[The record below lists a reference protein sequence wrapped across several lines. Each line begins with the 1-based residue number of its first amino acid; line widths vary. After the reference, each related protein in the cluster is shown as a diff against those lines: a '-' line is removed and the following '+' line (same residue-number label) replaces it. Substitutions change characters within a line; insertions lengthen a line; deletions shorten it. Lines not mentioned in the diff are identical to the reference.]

1 MINSATGGLS
11 REISDEEIYRLQ
23 QEENRKRLARQEQLL
38 SGQAVPL
45 PQEDVFVQSNKIQVT
60 PESGKSWLD
69 SFEETLLEIP
79 RSLGLTARTGLNAL
93 SSSPVGLATDIIAG
107 GINLAL
113 PEKYEIP
120 YTREGFAQ
128 LGDIT
133 GLPQPTESEKPLMT
147 IGEMAGG
154 AGLFRKGAQDLATAL
169 APKPMEQIKNISLA
183 RDVTG
188 RLAKD
193 VGDFGIVPTIASGA
207 GGGAGLAMAEDAQA
221 SPAEAMLA
229 SIFGSSVAMIP
240 QMAQQ
245 QLRVLLTGARTP
257 ERLAQAQ
264 SAIAYWKQVIGD
276 KAKIPVSAV
285 TGSKMA
291 RGAEQLASQTLGGRT
306 IMAQNA
312 EDINTAVAMKVDELA
327 GTLGNVNKTGAGNEI
342 VRGAESFKIDFK
354 GKKGDLYNEADPFI
368 PKNHTVNPTGSIA
381 YAEEIITPI
390 ELIRGQ
396 QSPINSSSEQIQTI
410 AKAINKTAIDMA
422 KQGKSGFDYEGMKQ
436 LRSKVGDLLGEA
448 KFNRSPDE
456 QQLARLYAVLSEDIT
471 RSFANNPK
479 ALSKLKR
486 ADRYFQAGMKR
497 LDNIATVIDRE
508 GGENV
513 FRLFLAGS
521 KDGATRVSAIMR
533 SLPPESRKIVASAVL
548 RKLGMANKSQVAG
561 EEVGDVFSINTFL
574 TEYEKLSPEAKRII
588 FSNADF
594 PKSFDSDLKAIVSV
608 ARDVRKGGNY
618 LANPSGTGGVVS
630 AVTYGTQAGSALG
643 GLIYSLSTGGGL
655 APVALGVGGAVV
667 PPILSNRI
675 AKFMTNPDFVRWLA
689 SGSKIPNTPKA
700 TSAWLSQLK
709 AIKDKSPEL
718 AEANELLQAEYKK
731 GLETQMQPQE
741 WEVGVAEELT
751 E

>member
-11 REISDEEIYRLQ
+11 REISDEEIYLLQ

-45 PQEDVFVQSNKIQVT
+45 PQEDVFVQSNRIQVT
-60 PESGKSWLD
+60 PESGKTWLD
-69 SFEETLLEIP
+69 SFEDTLLN
-79 RSLGLTARTGLNAL
+79 LGRGFGLSARTGLNAL

-113 PEKYEIP
+113 PEKYEVP

-128 LGDIT
+128 LGDIA

-169 APKPMEQIKNISLA
+169 APKPMERIKDISLA

-257 ERLAQAQ
+257 ERIAQAQ
-264 SAIAYWKQVIGD
+264 SAISYWKQVIGD

-285 TGSKMA
+285 TGTKMA
-291 RGAEQLASQTLGGRT
+291 RGVEQLASQTLGGRN

-327 GTLGNVNKTGAGNEI
+327 NTLGKVNPTGAGNEI

-422 KQGKSGFDYEGMKQ
+422 KQGKSGFDYQGMKQ

-497 LDNIATVIDRE
+497 LDNITAVIDKN

-513 FRLFLAGS
+513 FKSFLEGS

-533 SLPPESRKIVASAVL
+533 SLPPESRKIVSSAVL

-561 EEVGDVFSINTFL
+561 EEVGDLFSINTFL

-588 FSNADF
+588 FSNANF
-594 PKSFDSDLKAIVSV
+594 PKSFDSDLKAIVAV
-608 ARDVRKGGNY
+608 ARDVRKGAKY
-618 LANPSGTGGVVS
+618 LSNTSGTGGIVSGVVS
-630 AVTYGTQAGSALG
+630 ATQGGSALG
-643 GLIYSLSTGGGL
+643 GLIYSFFTGGSL
-655 APVALGVGGAVV
+655 APVALGVGGAIA
-667 PPILSNRI
+667 PPILSNRM

-741 WEVGVAEELT
+741 WEVGVAEEFT